1 MVRKHDCA
9 EHPTEN
15 DHVTQEVLTHTKE
28 SHARQNYAEQNS
40 RWVVQN
46 RSDFVFT
53 CSKRRL
59 TEVPMPYTNLKT
71 SYCPCSSESAHLA
84 RFTEC
89 QRTRVQS
96 EIASLQRPRLRI
108 PEASSGTC
116 DRDSAM
122 QPFLESLSYVDDA
135 SSIKNHGRFKG
146 TCTHKHLKQDI
157 LFLFVFVDASDDA
170 PSQRD
175 LTCAGASVTTKGRQK
190 KINAPSAR

>member
-15 DHVTQEVLTHTKE
+15 DHATQEVLTHTKE

-96 EIASLQRPRLRI
+96 EIASKQRPRLRI

-116 DRDSAM
+116 DRDNAM
-122 QPFLESLSYVDDA
+122 QPFLESLRHVDDA
-135 SSIKNHGRFKG
+135 SSIKITVGSRAHVHTN
-146 TCTHKHLKQDI
+146 I
-157 LFLFVFVDASDDA
+157 
-170 PSQRD
+170 
-175 LTCAGASVTTKGRQK
+175 
-190 KINAPSAR
+190 